1 MKTISEIIGGAQV
14 LLPLEYKIQDSFSS
28 LVTIKQRSFIHHL
41 RVIEEYLPVFF
52 HSQKTGNPYL
62 GDPQFLRAFL
72 AKSFYQDESTK
83 NLIQRLQSDQNL
95 REICGFHSLKGLSE
109 STFSRRFT
117 HFSDIGITEII
128 HEKMVKNILKDELIG
143 HLSRDSTSIATR
155 EKPVN
160 KKKEVKITK
169 KKRGRPKKDEHRV
182 KEQTIIEQ
190 QMDLSASDALN
201 LLNKDAAWGGKRNSA
216 GNPMYWKG
224 YKLHLDVTDYGLP
237 VTAILT
243 GANIHDSQLAIPME
257 RISTD
262 RVKYCYTL
270 MDAAYNSPLI
280 EKNATSLGH
289 VTVIDPKK
297 PKGGKKIP
305 LDPAKLHRYKIR
317 STVERANSHLK
328 DSFFS
333 KRIYARKHE
342 KVYFELM
349 CGVLCLTAQKVL
361 QYLILP
367 QLTDQ
372 LFF

>member
-14 LLPLEYKIQDSFSS
+14 LLPLEYQIQDSFSF
-28 LVTIKQRSFIHHL
+28 LVTNKQRSFIHHL
-41 RVIEEYLPVFF
+41 RVIEEYLPVLC
-52 HSQKTGNPYL
+52 HNQKTGNPYL

-95 REICGFHSLKGLSE
+95 REICGFRSLKGLSE

-128 HEKMVKNILKDELIG
+128 HEKMVKDILKDELVG
-143 HLSRDSTSIATR
+143 HLSRDSTSISTR

-169 KKRGRPKKDEHRV
+169 KKRGRPKKDEYRV

-190 QMDLSASDALN
+190 QMNLSASDALN

-243 GANIHDSQLAIPME
+243 GANVHDSQLAIPME
-257 RISTD
+257 RISTE
-262 RVKYCYTL
+262 RV
-270 MDAAYNSPLI
+270 N
-280 EKNATSLGH
+280 
-289 VTVIDPKK
+289 
-297 PKGGKKIP
+297 
-305 LDPAKLHRYKIR
+305 
-317 STVERANSHLK
+317 
-328 DSFFS
+328 
-333 KRIYARKHE
+333 
-342 KVYFELM
+342 YFTNLES
-349 CGVLCLTAQKVL
+349 
-361 QYLILP
+361 
-367 QLTDQ
+367 
-372 LFF
+372 